1 MRARGTNPA
10 LVAAVL
16 LAVLAAGVFAVAG
29 LRGTGGPPGR
39 DPVTGVDGSVDGAVD
54 GTVDGAV
61 DGSIDGSIDG
71 AVGGEVA
78 APAGPAPK
86 QVGTRPVLRRPPNIV
101 LVLMDDFSLDLL
113 DTMRSAEAMRHRGA
127 TYDQAY
133 VVDSLCCV
141 SRSSLLTGQ
150 YPHQTGVLT
159 NTANTPNPYGPIG
172 GWQAFA
178 AYGNEA
184 RSFPVRL
191 QQRGYRT
198 GFVGK
203 FLNQYEATGGVL
215 PPVPPGWDQWNVLF
229 GQAYSGWGFQ
239 STRVVDG
246 RLEGQWHPQPPA
258 WASDAEK
265 DAAYAGTVTGDLAL
279 DFIRTHEGGDAPYFL
294 EVAPYAPHS
303 RTTPAGAYPDD
314 PLFPPAFRDRPG
326 GTKEHGDCGRVRCGR
341 LGVDRLT
348 GYGDDQADN
357 APRYADGR
365 VAPDWRPG
373 VELSVADAES
383 GLRNRARMVQSI
395 DRTVQ
400 RILRTVGPDTY
411 VVLTSDNGFH
421 LGQYGLGRG
430 KGTPYDA
437 DVHVPLLVTGPDVV
451 PGTRTELTSNIDLAP
466 TFEDLAGLDSPA
478 YRAGTSLVPTFTDPG
493 LHRRRY
499 TFVEHTFAPSLGADP
514 DRPYSGGT
522 LDLIPS
528 YVAVRSRDA
537 LLVRLDLDPSW
548 EGTDFAWELY
558 DYRDAPY
565 ERTNSYAEP
574 AKRGL
579 VNRLTRRLEAY
590 VACRPAVRDQAL
602 PARCRGLTT

>member
-1 MRARGTNPA
+1 MRARGTTPA

-16 LAVLAAGVFAVAG
+16 LAVLAAGVFSVAA
-29 LRGTGGPPGR
+29 LRDGTGL
-39 DPVTGVDGSVDGAVD
+39 TGVDQGPGAAGPD
-54 GTVDGAV
+54 A
-61 DGSIDGSIDG
+61 

-78 APAGPAPK
+78 APAKPAP
-86 QVGTRPVLRRPPNIV
+86 QRVGARPELRRPPNIV

-113 DTMRSAEAMRHRGA
+113 DTMRSAEAMRRRGA

-172 GWQAFA
+172 GWEAFA
-178 AYGNEA
+178 AYGNEG

-191 QQRGYRT
+191 QERGYTT

-203 FLNQYEATGGVL
+203 FLNQYEAHDGVA
-215 PPVPPGWDQWNVLF
+215 PPVPPGWDDWRVLF
-229 GQAYSGWGFQ
+229 GQAYSGWGFL
-239 STRVVDG
+239 SSRIVDG
-246 RLEGQWHPQPPA
+246 RAVVESHPQPPA

-265 DAAYAGTVTGDLAL
+265 DAAYAGTVTGEMAL

-303 RTTPAGAYPDD
+303 RTTPQGAYPDD
-314 PLFPPAFRDRPG
+314 PMFPPAFRDRPG
-326 GTKEHGDCGRVRCGR
+326 HGKPGGNCGLVRCDR

-348 GYGDDQADN
+348 GFGDDASDN

-365 VAPDWRPG
+365 VAPAWRPDID
-373 VELSVADAES
+373 LSVANAETS
-383 GLRNRARMVQSI
+383 VRNRARMVQSI

-421 LGQYGLGRG
+421 VGQHGLGRG
-430 KGTPYDA
+430 KGTPYDS

-451 PGTRTELTSNIDLAP
+451 PGARSEVVANIDLAP
-466 TFEDLAGLDSPA
+466 TFEDLAGLRSPA

-493 LHRRRY
+493 LTRRDV
-499 TFVEHTFAPSLGADP
+499 TFLEHTFAPSLGSDP

-522 LDLIPS
+522 LDRIPS

-548 EGTDFAWELY
+548 EGSDYAWELY
-558 DYRDAPY
+558 DYRDAEY
-565 ERTNSYAEP
+565 ERTNAYGDP
-574 AKRGL
+574 AKRAL
-579 VNRLTRRLEAY
+579 QHRLTRRLDAFL
-590 VACRPAVRDQAL
+590 ACQDLTRDEGL
-602 PARCRGLTT
+602 PARCRELTT